1 VAKQKHKARIPVQ
14 KRGVEKKEKIIDAAK
29 ALFSEKGYYKTN
41 TIEIAGR
48 AGVATGTFYSYFN
61 NKKEVLIEIMRTFYK
76 ETSEKVLLN
85 YQVQIHKDPA
95 RNYREG
101 MKLVRFMIHTLS
113 SAHSLDPA
121 LHKEILALTML
132 DKDLETINREEE
144 RKIVSNM
151 TFLLRNYKKYI
162 RVSDAEAAATVLFRT
177 AEEIIHRVKVFGV
190 DIDGDRLLKEFEDMV
205 SRYLFAP
212 MN

>member
-1 VAKQKHKARIPVQ
+1 MAKRKYKARIPVQ
-14 KRGVEKKEKIIDAAK
+14 KRGVETKGKIIDAAK
-29 ALFSEKGYYKTN
+29 ALFSEKGYYRTN
-41 TIEIAGR
+41 AIEIAGR

-61 NKKEVLIEIMRTFYK
+61 NKKEVLIEIIRTFYK

-85 YQVQIHKDPA
+85 YQVQIYKDPA

-101 MKLVRFMIHTLS
+101 RKLVRHMIHMLS

-132 DKDLETINREEE
+132 DKDLETINRKEE
-144 RKIVSNM
+144 RKIVSTM
-151 TFLLRNYKKYI
+151 TFLLQNYKKYI
-162 RVSDAEAAATVLFRT
+162 RVSDAEAAATLLFRT

-190 DIDGDRLLKEFEDMV
+190 DIDGDRLLKQFEDMI
-205 SRYLFAP
+205 SCYLFAP